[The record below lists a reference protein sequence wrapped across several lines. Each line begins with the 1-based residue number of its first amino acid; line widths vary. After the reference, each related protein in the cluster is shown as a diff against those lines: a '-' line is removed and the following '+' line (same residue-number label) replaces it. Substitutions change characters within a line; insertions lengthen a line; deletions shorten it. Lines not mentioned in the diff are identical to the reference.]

1 MYLSVLN
8 TIQNFLNGIGQKIV
22 DFAFGWLMKISPM
35 MQALILIALTVLS
48 VIGLISLIKWSI
60 KVLVPLAIIG
70 IFGILL
76 YVFILK

>member
-1 MYLSVLN
+1 MYLSLLENV
-8 TIQNFLNGIGQKIV
+8 QSFLNGIGQKIV

-60 KVLVPLAIIG
+60 KVVVPLAIIG

>member
-1 MYLSVLN
+1 MYLSIMDTVQ
-8 TIQNFLNGIGQKIV
+8 TFLDDLGKQIV

-35 MQALILIALTVLS
+35 MQALVLIGLSILSI
-48 VIGLISLIKWSI
+48 IGLISLIKWSV

-76 YVFILK
+76 YVFVLK

>member
-1 MYLSVLN
+1 MYLSLIDTVQ
-8 TIQNFLNGIGQKIV
+8 TFLDKIGQQIV

-35 MQALILIALTVLS
+35 MQALVLIGLSVLS
-48 VIGLISLIKWSI
+48 LIGLISLIKWSV

-76 YVFILK
+76 YVFVLK

>member
-1 MYLSVLN
+1 MCLTLLDTV
-8 TIQNFLNGIGQKIV
+8 QNFLNDIGQQIV

-35 MQALILIALTVLS
+35 MQALILIGLS
-48 VIGLISLIKWSI
+48 ILSIIGLISLIKWSV

-76 YVFILK
+76 YVFVLK

>member
-1 MYLSVLN
+1 MYLTLLDTVQ
-8 TIQNFLNGIGQKIV
+8 TFLDDLGQQIV

-35 MQALILIALTVLS
+35 MQALVLIGLSILSI
-48 VIGLISLIKWSI
+48 IGLISLIKWSV

-76 YVFILK
+76 YVFVLK

>member
-1 MYLSVLN
+1 MYLSIMDTVQ
-8 TIQNFLNGIGQKIV
+8 TFLDDLGQQIV

-35 MQALILIALTVLS
+35 MQALILIGLSVLS
-48 VIGLISLIKWSI
+48 IIGLISLIKWSV

-76 YVFILK
+76 YVFVLK

>member
-1 MYLSVLN
+1 MYLSIIDTVQ
-8 TIQNFLNGIGQKIV
+8 TFLDNIGQQIV

-35 MQALILIALTVLS
+35 MQALVLIGLSILSI
-48 VIGLISLIKWSI
+48 IGLISLIKWSV

-76 YVFILK
+76 YVFVLK

>member
-1 MYLSVLN
+1 V
-8 TIQNFLNGIGQKIV
+8 QNFLNDIGQQIV

-35 MQALILIALTVLS
+35 MQALILIGLS
-48 VIGLISLIKWSI
+48 ILSIIGLISLIKWSV

-76 YVFILK
+76 YVFVLK

>member
-1 MYLSVLN
+1 MYLSIMDTVQ
-8 TIQNFLNGIGQKIV
+8 TFLDDLGQQIV

-35 MQALILIALTVLS
+35 MQALVLIGLSVLS
-48 VIGLISLIKWSI
+48 FIGLISLIKWSV

-76 YVFILK
+76 YVFVLR

>member
-1 MYLSVLN
+1 MYISLLQSVENILN
-8 TIQNFLNGIGQKIV
+8 SIGQKIV

-35 MQALILIALTVLS
+35 MQALILIGLS
-48 VIGLISLIKWSI
+48 ILSIIGLISLIKWSV

-76 YVFILK
+76 YVFVLK

>member
-1 MYLSVLN
+1 MYLTLLDTV
-8 TIQNFLNGIGQKIV
+8 QNFLNDIGQQIV

-35 MQALILIALTVLS
+35 MQALILIGLS
-48 VIGLISLIKWSI
+48 ILSLIGLISLIKWSV

-76 YVFILK
+76 YVFVLK

>member
-1 MYLSVLN
+1 MYLSIMDTVQ
-8 TIQNFLNGIGQKIV
+8 TFLDDLGQQIV

-35 MQALILIALTVLS
+35 MQALVLIGLSVLS
-48 VIGLISLIKWSI
+48 IIGLISLIKWSV

-76 YVFILK
+76 YVFVLR

>member
-1 MYLSVLN
+1 MYLSIIDTVQ
-8 TIQNFLNGIGQKIV
+8 TFLDDLGQQIV

-35 MQALILIALTVLS
+35 MQALVLIGLSVLS
-48 VIGLISLIKWSI
+48 IIGLISLIKWSV

-76 YVFILK
+76 YVFVLK

>member
-1 MYLSVLN
+1 MYLTLLDTV
-8 TIQNFLNGIGQKIV
+8 QNFLNDIGQQIV

-35 MQALILIALTVLS
+35 MQALILIGLS
-48 VIGLISLIKWSI
+48 ILSIIGLISLIKWSV

-76 YVFILK
+76 YVFVLK

>member
-1 MYLSVLN
+1 MYLSIMDTVQ
-8 TIQNFLNGIGQKIV
+8 TFLDDLGQQIV

-35 MQALILIALTVLS
+35 MQALVLIGLSVLS
-48 VIGLISLIKWSI
+48 IIGLISLIKWSV

-76 YVFILK
+76 YVFVLK

>member
-1 MYLSVLN
+1 MYLSIMDTVQ
-8 TIQNFLNGIGQKIV
+8 TFLDNIGQQIV

-35 MQALILIALTVLS
+35 MQALVLIGLSILSI
-48 VIGLISLIKWSI
+48 IGLISLIKWSV

-76 YVFILK
+76 YVFVLK

>member
-1 MYLSVLN
+1 MYLSIIDTVQ
-8 TIQNFLNGIGQKIV
+8 TFLDNIGQQIV

-35 MQALILIALTVLS
+35 MQALVLIGLSVLS
-48 VIGLISLIKWSI
+48 IIGLISLIKWSV

-76 YVFILK
+76 YVFVLK

>member
-1 MYLSVLN
+1 MYLSIMDTVQ
-8 TIQNFLNGIGQKIV
+8 TFLDDLGQQIV

-35 MQALILIALTVLS
+35 MQALVLIGLSILSI
-48 VIGLISLIKWSI
+48 IGLISLIKWSV

-76 YVFILK
+76 YVFVLK

>member
-1 MYLSVLN
+1 MYLSIIDTVQ
-8 TIQNFLNGIGQKIV
+8 TFLDNIGQLIV

-35 MQALILIALTVLS
+35 MQALVLIGLSILSI
-48 VIGLISLIKWSI
+48 IGLISLIKWSV

-76 YVFILK
+76 YVFVLK